1 MLLILLFLINI
12 KMLLR
17 HTIALVNIWK
27 PETTQESVSQLFRL
41 RGFMLRNKKVLSNKP
56 PIFLFSEE
64 L

>member
-17 HTIALVNIWK
+17 YTIALVNIWK

-56 PIFLFSEE
+56 PIYPFSEE